1 MNKMKK
7 LWWTMFVL
15 CFCCIGASAQK
26 TIDVTGDIMDE
37 YLNMPLKDVKISLL
51 NPDSTVVVDS
61 ATTTYVT
68 GKAVEKLLDAAHIT
82 CNKNTIPNDPQSPF
96 VTSGIRLGTPAVT
109 SRGMNTQDMDKIA
122 EAIAMVIKGG
132 QEKTAEAR
140 AIVQTLTDKYPLN

>member
-7 LWWTMFVL
+7 LWWAMFVL

-68 GKAVEKLLDAAHIT
+68 
-82 CNKNTIPNDPQSPF
+82 
-96 VTSGIRLGTPAVT
+96 
-109 SRGMNTQDMDKIA
+109 
-122 EAIAMVIKGG
+122 
-132 QEKTAEAR
+132 AR
-140 AIVQTLTDKYPLN
+140 TGSCCRWCTTFP